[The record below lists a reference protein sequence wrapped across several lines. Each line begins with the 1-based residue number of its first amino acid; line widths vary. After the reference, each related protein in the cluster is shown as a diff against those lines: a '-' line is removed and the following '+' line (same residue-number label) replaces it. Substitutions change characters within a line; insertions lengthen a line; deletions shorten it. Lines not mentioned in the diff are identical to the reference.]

1 MVTALYRR
9 YRPESFAD
17 VIGQAH
23 VTEPLMRAL
32 RNNRV
37 GHAYLFS
44 GPRGCGKTTSARI
57 LARCLNCAEGPTDTP
72 CGTCDSCRDLARGG
86 SGSLDVVEIDAA
98 SHGGVDDA
106 RELRERATFAPARDR
121 YKIFIIDEA
130 HMVTAAG
137 FNALLKLVEEPP
149 EHVKFV
155 FATTEPE
162 KVIGTIRSRTHHYPF
177 RLVPPQ
183 TLIPF
188 LEGMCEQEQV
198 RVERGV
204 LPLVVRAGGGSVR
217 DTLSVLDQLI
227 AGAGERGVGYA
238 MATALLGFTD
248 TDLLDRFVTG
258 IGSADGAEVYGAVER
273 VVATGQ
279 EPRRFVEDVLERLR
293 DLIVYAAVPDRPA
306 DLLPDVPADQ
316 LERMGEQVKL
326 FTPVELSR
334 AGDVV
339 DASLTSMVGATSPRL
354 HLELLC
360 ARLLLLSSPAGGENS
375 EPADAKTARSGI
387 EQVRAITRAQAKRNR
402 EDAAEEKPAPPVA
415 QPAKRGD
422 AVAAAVAESAAPASD
437 AQERSAQPV
446 AQAQE
451 TQSQKTQAQETQEKP
466 VAASP
471 AAAVAD
477 WEPAAPAGK
486 RDAAP
491 SQAVAE
497 QAATP
502 ESSAPTPAPAAS
514 PVRQAPPAVG
524 MAELESHWSAIM
536 DALQLIRRA
545 CHALVAQNARVL
557 SFDGQELVLGFRSI
571 GLVNAFM
578 RGANAQ
584 NVADAVKKIMRL
596 DVQVFAQVGD
606 QPEPFQSQPQPQTPA
621 RPQEAS
627 AARESGAGGSVP
639 QRNAAPAQANAD
651 AHANAQGQ
659 SAQGQGAQRQ
669 GALTQSAPVQNAPA
683 PVADLPEPPFD
694 EEPPPEDDAPYPDDY
709 YAAPPVAK
717 SAPPSQARPT
727 AAERAARNAA
737 ALRGAAPASHS
748 PQETAKP
755 SAAQAD
761 EGAPQPAV
769 VDYGSVQ
776 MPPSPGPDGL
786 PDGQPRTHGAGA
798 LRAALAA
805 YRDGGNPLTAAAE
818 QLRSLPAAGEQR
830 EPQPT
835 TTAAVTAAT
844 SQTAPVQSGT
854 GQPAPVQ
861 AVPEAE
867 AKLSG
872 AAMAR
877 EAARR
882 YAQERQAA
890 AENPDPGYNDETGG
904 ASRDDADLD
913 VQSSGI
919 AVVEQ
924 VLGGSVIEV
933 LDENGQVVR
942 NR

>member
-360 ARLLLLSSPAGGENS
+360 ARLLLLSSPAGGESS

-402 EDAAEEKPAPPVA
+402 EDAAEEKPA
-415 QPAKRGD
+415 QPA
-422 AVAAAVAESAAPASD
+422 
-437 AQERSAQPV
+437 

-451 TQSQKTQAQETQEKP
+451 TQPQKTQAQETQEKP

-477 WEPAAPAGK
+477 WEPAAAAGK

-491 SQAVAE
+491 ARAVAE
-497 QAATP
+497 QATTP
-502 ESSAPTPAPAAS
+502 ESSAPTPASAAS
-514 PVRQAPPAVG
+514 PVRQAPPAAG

-557 SFDGQELVLGFRSI
+557 SFDGQKLVLGFRSI

-606 QPEPFQSQPQPQTPA
+606 QPEPFQSQPQTPA
-621 RPQEAS
+621 RPQEES
-627 AARESGAGGSVP
+627 AARESGASGSVP

-651 AHANAQGQ
+651 AHANGQ
-659 SAQGQGAQRQ
+659 VQGAQRQ
-669 GALTQSAPVQNAPA
+669 VTQGHGALTQSAPVQNAPA

-694 EEPPPEDDAPYPDDY
+694 EEPPLEDDAPYPDDY
-709 YAAPPVAK
+709 YAAPPVAQ

-737 ALRGAAPASHS
+737 ALRGAAPASYS

-761 EGAPQPAV
+761 EATPQLAV

-830 EPQPT
+830 EPQST

-844 SQTAPVQSGT
+844 SQAAPVQSGP

-861 AVPEAE
+861 AAPEAE

-942 NR
+942 HR

>member
-415 QPAKRGD
+415 QPAKRSD
-422 AVAAAVAESAAPASD
+422 AVAATAVAESAAPASD
-437 AQERSAQPV
+437 VQERPAQPV

-471 AAAVAD
+471 AA
-477 WEPAAPAGK
+477 
-486 RDAAP
+486 
-491 SQAVAE
+491 
-497 QAATP
+497 
-502 ESSAPTPAPAAS
+502 S
-514 PVRQAPPAVG
+514 PVRQAPPAAG

-557 SFDGQELVLGFRSI
+557 SFDGQKLVLGFRSI

-627 AARESGAGGSVP
+627 AARESDASGSVP

-651 AHANAQGQ
+651 AHANAQVQ
-659 SAQGQGAQRQ
+659 SAQVQSAQRQ

-709 YAAPPVAK
+709 YAAPPVAQ

-748 PQETAKP
+748 PQETAKS

-761 EGAPQPAV
+761 EGAQQPEA

-830 EPQPT
+830 EPQPA
-835 TTAAVTAAT
+835 TTAATTAAT
-844 SQTAPVQSGT
+844 SQAAPVQSGT

-861 AVPEAE
+861 AAPEAE

-890 AENPDPGYNDETGG
+890 AENPYPGYNDETGG